1 MSKTGSF
8 VKLISIITVAF
19 ILIATFA
26 SCGAK
31 DAMDNG
37 YIVGDGSPN
46 MSYKDSISLDAA
58 EAESAYGDKYYYS
71 QSGNS
76 VGNLEDSAP
85 QLTQTADP
93 LASRKVIKN
102 VNVIAETKSLD
113 ATIASLEAQVKALGG
128 YVQSSN
134 TSGKIYEK
142 YSNRR
147 ANYTLRIPAELLDSF
162 LGSVSSLMNITGK
175 TEKVDD
181 ITDTYTDIEARLK
194 TLKTEETRLL
204 ELLAKAEKLSDVIT
218 LEERISNVRYEIESY
233 EARIRNYDTLI
244 AFSTVNVEISEVID
258 YTPEPIKD
266 PSFGD
271 RIGEAFNESW
281 KEFTE
286 NWKNFAVGFVYSLP
300 TLIVLA
306 VIVGVITL
314 IIVSAVKKSKKHR
327 KCKMDDNGND

>member
-8 VKLISIITVAF
+8 VKLISIITVVF

-31 DAMDNG
+31 DGRDNG

-46 MSYKDSISLDAA
+46 MSYKDSVSLDIKA
-58 EAESAYGDKYYYS
+58 EAENAYGDMYYYS
-71 QSGNS
+71 QSGS
-76 VGNLEDSAP
+76 MTGSSFEESD
-85 QLTQTADP
+85 TQQVADP

-102 VNVIAETKSLD
+102 VNIVAETKSLD
-113 ATIASLEAQVKALGG
+113 ATISSLEAQVKALGG

-162 LGSVSSLMNITGK
+162 LSSVSGMMNITSK

-194 TLKTEETRLL
+194 TLKTEEARLL

-244 AFSTVNVEISEVID
+244 AFSTINVEIAEVID

-281 KEFTE
+281 EEFAE

-306 VIVGVITL
+306 VIACVITV
-314 IIVSAVKKSKKHR
+314 IIVSAVKKSKKR
-327 KCKMDDNGND
+327 RRNQMNGNGDN